1 MIQSVENLKCYPL
14 VILMYRTGSSGE
26 FIAGALTQSIPAFT
40 KTQEEWIGTG
50 RKNFADAL
58 GKTLN
63 GGWQH
68 IVNEDVVERFN
79 WYLKDNP
86 SQQHLLHLALSHLDQ
101 SSLDFIQQ
109 YLNHAPIIEIT
120 THNPISIKFKNLARK
135 KVSYENYITA
145 GDKAMFGQTKEQY
158 EQTLNSTLSPNS
170 VSSYRAHQ
178 HIYVEWENLMMSD
191 TEKSFDYIC
200 NFLNCSGSVDC
211 FKSLVKKYIDRNR
224 YILDQ
229 IQI

>member
-1 MIQSVENLKCYPL
+1 MIQSVDNLKCYPI

-26 FIAGALTQSIPAFT
+26 FIAGALTQSIPAFV
-40 KTQEEWIGTG
+40 KTQEEWIGPG

-68 IVNEDVVERFN
+68 IVNEDVVKRFN
-79 WYLKDNP
+79 WYLEVNQP
-86 SQQHLLHLALSHLDQ
+86 QQNLLQLVLSHPDQ

-120 THNPISIKFKNLARK
+120 THNPISTKFMSLARR
-135 KVSYENYITA
+135 KVSYEDFIAA
-145 GDKAMFGQTKEQY
+145 GDKTILGRTKEQY
-158 EQTLNSTLSPNS
+158 KNILNRTLLFHNHGG
-170 VSSYRAHQ
+170 YQAHQ
-178 HIYVEWENLMMSD
+178 HIHVEWESLMISD
-191 TEKSFDYIC
+191 TEKSFNHIC
-200 NFLNCSGSVDC
+200 NFLNCAGSVDY
-211 FKSLVKKYIDRNR
+211 FKSLVKEYIDRNQ